1 MGTLTL
7 FVVGAVHLLTAA
19 SFVAVGERLR
29 RRDLSPA
36 VRGANTA
43 FVLWWWAMAA
53 YLALEGGFVVAASQG
68 WTSLPAYVAAR
79 YAAGPLLSFAAA
91 CLAYHVLFLYLGP
104 SRLLLPLAMYY
115 EAAAIGYAYSIHS
128 HGPLGVHA
136 TDWGLVLDYAQPIQG
151 PLWIGVLASIGLPLV
166 VGGLAY
172 LSLVPRLDRAQRYR
186 VLLVGVSLLLWVVG
200 GFAGQV
206 AGSGRTKFLT
216 IVGLGL
222 LTSGTVLL
230 AYFPPK
236 WVGRWLDR
244 PTRFP
249 SG

>member
-7 FVVGAVHLLTAA
+7 LAVGAVHLLTAA

-29 RRDLSPA
+29 RRDVSPTL
-36 VRGANTA
+36 RGANIA

-53 YLALEGGFVVAASQG
+53 YLATEGAFAIAGSTG
-68 WTSLPAYVAAR
+68 WTSLPAYLAAR
-79 YAAGPLLSFAAA
+79 YASGPLLSFAAA
-91 CLAYHVLFLYLGP
+91 CLAYHILFVYFGT
-104 SRLLLPLAMYY
+104 RHLLLPLAMYY
-115 EAAAIGYAYSIHS
+115 EAAAIGYAYSVHV
-128 HGPLGVHA
+128 HGPIAVRA
-136 TDWGLVLDYAQPIQG
+136 TDWGLVLDYADPVQG
-151 PLWIGVLASIGLPLV
+151 PLWTAVLASIGLPLV
-166 VGGLAY
+166 VGGVAYVSLA
-172 LSLVPRLDRAQRYR
+172 PRVDRAQRYR
-186 VLLVGVSLLLWVVG
+186 VLLVGLSLLIWVVG

-206 AGSGRTKFLT
+206 AGSALTKFLT

-236 WVGRWLDR
+236 WVARWLAAA
-244 PTRFP
+244 PSP